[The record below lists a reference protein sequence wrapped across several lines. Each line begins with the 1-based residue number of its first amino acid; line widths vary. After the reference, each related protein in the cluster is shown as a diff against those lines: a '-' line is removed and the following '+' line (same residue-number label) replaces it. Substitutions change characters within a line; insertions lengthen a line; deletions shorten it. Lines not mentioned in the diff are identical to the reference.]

1 MALRLTSEASHEPK
15 LPAFPY
21 QIEALRAIEGLEY
34 AAVFHEPGLGKTKIA
49 IDLALSWLKNKVV
62 DSVLVVCKRSL
73 VVNWASEIRS
83 HSSLFPLVLTQ
94 NRKSTYVALNSP
106 GRLYLTHY
114 EVCRT
119 ELARLKLFL
128 KTRRVAVI
136 CDEAQKLKN
145 PDSEL
150 FRAFSQLREGFA
162 RRVIL
167 TGTPIANR
175 PYDIWGL
182 VYFLDG
188 GLTLGRD
195 YRQFKEDFD
204 ISPSLAHDPRMRERF
219 EAALSGLFA
228 RIQKFTVRETKQSAR
243 IVLPDKVVENIFV
256 DPEELQEEL
265 YSVYRR
271 DTRAAIEKHGTISFD
286 DIDDILKRLLRL
298 VQVASNP
305 KLVTDAYNREPGK
318 LPILRNLLFDA
329 MAQGNKVIVWTSF
342 VDNATWLGHQLRDL
356 GSCVV
361 HGRMSIDDRNA
372 ALARFK
378 RDAGARVLVAT
389 PGSAKEGL
397 TLTAA
402 NVAIFFDR
410 SFSLDDYLQAQDRI
424 HRISQEKT
432 CYIYNLLLKD
442 SVDVWVDDLLTAK
455 HLAAQ
460 LGQADIDRKQYRERA
475 TYQFGEILSSIL
487 GPPNG
492 KERHDEER

>member
-1 MALRLTSEASHEPK
+1 MVLRVTSEARHDAKHSG
-15 LPAFPY
+15 FPY
-21 QIEALRAIEGLEY
+21 QIDALRAIEALEY

-49 IDLALSWLKNKVV
+49 IDLALAWLRNKAV

-73 VVNWASEIRS
+73 IANWVSEIRT
-83 HSSLFPLVLTQ
+83 HSYLYPLVLSQ
-94 NRKSTYVALNSP
+94 NRKANHVALNSP

-114 EVCRT
+114 EVCKT
-119 ELARLKLFL
+119 ELARLRLFL
-128 KTRRVAVI
+128 KTRRVGVI

-145 PDSEL
+145 PTSAL
-150 FRAFSQLREGFA
+150 FRAFIQLREGFV

-182 VYFLDG
+182 IYFLDG
-188 GLTLGRD
+188 G
-195 YRQFKEDFD
+195 
-204 ISPSLAHDPRMRERF
+204 
-219 EAALSGLFA
+219 AALGADFAEFKRTFDLSTELATNPETRMSFERSVSG
-228 RIQKFTVRETKQSAR
+228 RIQKFTVRETKQSAQ
-243 IVLPDKVVENIFV
+243 IILPDKIIENVLV
-256 DPEELQEEL
+256 DAEELQEEL
-265 YSVYRR
+265 YAVYRKEA
-271 DTRAAIEKHGTISFD
+271 RAAVEKLGTMSFD
-286 DIDDILKRLLRL
+286 DIDEILKRLLRL

-305 KLVTDAYNREPGK
+305 RLVTDAYRRRPGK

-329 MAQGNKVIVWTSF
+329 RAQGSKAIVWTSF
-342 VDNATWLGHQLRDL
+342 VENASWLAVELREF

-361 HGRMSIDDRNA
+361 HGRMGIDERNA
-372 ALARFK
+372 ALVRFK
-378 RDAGARVLVAT
+378 SQPEIRVLVAT

-397 TLTAA
+397 TLTVA

-442 SVDVWVDDLLTAK
+442 SIDLWVDELLTAK

-460 LGQADIDRKQYRERA
+460 LGQGDIDPERYREKA
-475 TYQFGEILSSIL
+475 TYQFAEILQSIL
-487 GPPNG
+487 G
-492 KERHDEER
+492 HEESRD